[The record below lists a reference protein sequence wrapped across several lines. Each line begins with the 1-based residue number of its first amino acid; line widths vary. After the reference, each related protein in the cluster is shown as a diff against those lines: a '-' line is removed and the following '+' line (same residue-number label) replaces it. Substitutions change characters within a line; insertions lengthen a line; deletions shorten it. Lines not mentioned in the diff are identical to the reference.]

1 MPASTE
7 PPASTGPPAGAEPPS
22 AAGSRRRWIA
32 LVIVC
37 FAMLMNAL
45 DQTIVNVALPTIQR
59 ELRFSQAGLAW
70 VVDAYL
76 ITFGGSLLLAG
87 RLGDLIG
94 RKKVFLA
101 GIALFTVASGA
112 CGAADSPTTLVVA
125 RFVQG
130 VGAAFSSSVIIAI
143 MVAEFPEARER
154 ARAMSA
160 YLFVAVGGGT
170 IGLLAGGVLT
180 EALNWHWIFLINLP
194 IGVLTL
200 ALGMIFIDENVG
212 IGIRGGVDV
221 AGAVLSTG
229 GMMLAI
235 YAIVTASDDGWASAH
250 TAMFGGAAIAL
261 LAAFGARQAT
271 AANPLMPPR
280 ILRSR
285 GLMISGLIRGLAFVG
300 MYAMFFSGALYLQ
313 NVLGY
318 STLRTG
324 LAFLP
329 NSIMVMVLS
338 LGVTSWLTARCGPR
352 ATASAGLAIAMVG
365 LALFATAG
373 VHTPYFPVVFLSI
386 TATGLGV
393 SLSFMPL
400 LGVAIADVAP
410 RDAGL
415 GSGIVNVSVQ
425 LAGAVGVAVLGTLS
439 AGRTR
444 TLLGHGESR
453 KAALT
458 GGYSLAFTVG
468 AAAVGVALLC
478 ALVLLRTRRAAS
490 PAAGGAGVPVPR
502 AGATADR

>member
-1 MPASTE
+1 MPSTDPPASAG
-7 PPASTGPPAGAEPPS
+7 PPASTGPAN
-22 AAGSRRRWIA
+22 AAGNRRRWIA

-59 ELRFSQAGLAW
+59 ELGFSQAGLAW

-94 RKKVFLA
+94 RKKVFLS
-101 GIALFTVASGA
+101 GIALFTLASGA

-212 IGIRGGVDV
+212 IGIAGGVDV
-221 AGAVLSTG
+221 AGAVLSTA

-250 TAMFGGAAIAL
+250 TATFGGAAIAL

-285 GLMISGLIRGLAFVG
+285 GLMISSLIRGLAFVG
-300 MYAMFFSGALYLQ
+300 MYALFFSGALYLQ

-329 NSIMVMVLS
+329 NSVMVLVLS
-338 LGVTSWLTARCGPR
+338 LGVTAWLTARLGPR
-352 ATASAGLAIAMVG
+352 RTASIGLAVAFVG
-365 LALFATAG
+365 LALFASAG
-373 VHTPYFPVVFLSI
+373 EHTPYFPLLFLSI
-386 TATGLGV
+386 STTGLGI
-393 SLSFMPL
+393 SMSFLPL
-400 LGVAIADVAP
+400 LSIAIADMAP

-415 GSGIVNVSVQ
+415 ASGIVNVSLQ
-425 LAGAVGVAVLGTLS
+425 LAGAVGVAVLGTIA

-458 GGYSLAFTVG
+458 GGYTLAFTIG
-468 AAAVGVALLC
+468 AASVGVAVLC
-478 ALVLLRTRRAAS
+478 LLVLLRTRRTAI
-490 PAAGGAGVPVPR
+490 PAAGGTGIPLQQP
-502 AGATADR
+502 GATADR